1 MMKIGIISD
10 SHDDIESVDKAIDLF
25 NQNFVSYV
33 FHAGDYIFP
42 GIIAR
47 FKNLHKEIKFYGVRG
62 NNDGELLG
70 IINQFNQ
77 LNNAEF
83 LNEFGH
89 ITLQD
94 KEIGIYHGT
103 NSKLVETLQDSQI
116 FDVLI
121 LGHTHKKMHKKYGKT
136 IIINPGS
143 SNKMLNNIANN
154 ENASIAIF
162 DANNNQVQFMTL

>member
-1 MMKIGIISD
+1 MKIGIISD
-10 SHDDIESVDKAIDLF
+10 SHDDIESIDKAIDLF
-25 NQNFVSYV
+25 NQNFVTHV

-47 FKNLHKEIKFYGVRG
+47 FQDLKKEIKFYGVRG

-77 LNNAEF
+77 LKNAEF
-83 LNEFGH
+83 LNEFGR

-103 NSKLVETLQDSQI
+103 NRKLVESLQDSQI

-121 LGHTHKKMHKKYGKT
+121 LGHTHIKMHKKYGRT
-136 IIINPGS
+136 IIINPGT
-143 SNKMLNNIANN
+143 SNKMLNNKAIN
-154 ENASIAIF
+154 ENASIVIF
-162 DANNNQVQFMTL
+162 DINNNQSQFTAL